1 MAKFLIGTL
10 DGKVRSAHNPPLDF
24 SISGRYVVDV
34 PEDLSVEAKTD
45 SLPELIHEKLTG
57 IQNRPAVRQVPS
69 GSQLTYSLS
78 DELLAVPNVDASLS
92 TRCITGP
99 NKRCAIMS
107 GGALWT
113 NPLLVTTT
121 TSYVYFHWYGFR
133 LFLDQGPQPPDS
145 VPARPDPPRVL
156 YNYDPVA
163 ESFVEFNPGDV
174 TVEVWSVGAGPSYT
188 PVAKVLT
195 ASYEIV
201 QALSLASGN
210 VRLKFVNNSPVTVWL
225 SDWLFLYN
233 STV

>member
-24 SISGRYVVDV
+24 SISGRFVVDV
-34 PEDLSVEAKTD
+34 PQDLAVVAKTD
-45 SLPELIHEKLTG
+45 SLPELLHEKVVG

-69 GSQLTYSLS
+69 GSQLVNALS
-78 DELLAVPNVDASLS
+78 DELLAIPNIDASLS
-92 TRCITGP
+92 SRSVTGP
-99 NKRCAIMS
+99 NKRCAMMQ
-107 GGALWT
+107 GGVLWT
-113 NPLLVTTT
+113 NPLPVSTT

-133 LFLDQGPQPPDS
+133 LFLDQGPQPPAA

-163 ESFVEFNPGDV
+163 ESFVEFNPGDI
-174 TVEVWSVGAGPSYT
+174 TVEVWSVGAGPGFAPS
-188 PVAKVLT
+188 AKLLT
-195 ASYEIV
+195 ANYEVLQAFAFSPGSY
-201 QALSLASGN
+201 
-210 VRLKFVNNSPVTVWL
+210 RLKFINNSPVTVWL